1 MRLNDFLTSDLPICV
16 GITGRNLYFVW
27 MTRGKIITLLMG
39 LFYFLLIMIMIAID
53 PVSPIG
59 PCGPSSGMMIFL
71 SIPFLAAAGLLVS
84 LIGLAGGHRSV
95 KGPAI
100 VNGAVLL
107 IFFLFLSCM
116 GWLH

>member
-16 GITGRNLYFVW
+16 GITGRNLYFVS
-27 MTRGKIITLLMG
+27 MTRGKIVTIFTG
-39 LFYFLLIMIMIAID
+39 LFYLLLFIIMIAID

-71 SIPFLAAAGLLVS
+71 SIPFFAAAGLLVS
-84 LIGLAGGHRSV
+84 VIGLAGGHRSV

-107 IFFLFLSCM
+107 IFFLFLFCM